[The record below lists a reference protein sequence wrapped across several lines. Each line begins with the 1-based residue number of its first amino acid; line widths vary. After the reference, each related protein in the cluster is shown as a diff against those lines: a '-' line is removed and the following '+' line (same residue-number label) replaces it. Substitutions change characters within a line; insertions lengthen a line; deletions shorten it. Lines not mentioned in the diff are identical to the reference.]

1 MMASIIVS
9 CVILLKGRVGV
20 TLQILTIDLVYEL
33 ERSVR
38 VFLGLTQRSIDRIIG
53 RTPLLN

>member
-1 MMASIIVS
+1 MMASVIVS
-9 CVILLKGRVGV
+9 SVILLKGRVGV

-38 VFLGLTQRSIDRIIG
+38 VFLGLTQRSIERIIG